1 MKEPAERLLDLIA
14 EKVIT
19 ANDLSRI
26 ELGKE
31 IGVLRWTGWKESY
44 AILEKHAQLVLFT
57 PRGKPGLYYVD
68 IPSMQHG
75 RFSEGSCFSVE
86 YVPGVSKPMYSG
98 EVTLP
103 MVREWFKEALMLLLD
118 DVLMDSPELIENPM
132 PKKEAVHAD
141 IQN

>member
-19 ANDLSRI
+19 ANDLSKI

-44 AILEKHAQLVLFT
+44 SILEKHAQLVLFT
-57 PRGKPGLYYVD
+57 PKGKPGHYYVD

-75 RFSEGSCFSVE
+75 RFEMGSSFSVE
-86 YVPGVSKPMYSG
+86 YVDGVSKRMYPG

-103 MVREWFKEALMLLLD
+103 MVREWFKEALMLLLN
-118 DVLMDSPELIENPM
+118 DVVMDMPELIEQPYPVQGAIREN
-132 PKKEAVHAD
+132 
-141 IQN
+141 